1 MTKLTEFSFEHR
13 RSVRVFDLD
22 GEGWFVLN
30 DVCAVLAITN
40 QRNAAARLDDDE
52 KGVRIVDTLGGRQQV
67 TIVSEAGLYSLILA
81 SRKPE
86 AKRFKR
92 WVTHEVL
99 PSIRRTGSYRVPTG
113 ADPQRAIAFLLDQQ
127 LRILQAVKLLACG
140 DGIVFAPS
148 LPEITGLSPQK
159 VERTLCLF
167 EALDL
172 IRREDTDHIRLLE
185 PTGGSDDRGR
195 ARRGITLSRREAG
208 R

>member
-1 MTKLTEFSFEHR
+1 MTGLTEFSFEHR

-30 DVCAVLAITN
+30 DVCAALAITN

-81 SRKPE
+81 SRKPD

-113 ADPQRAIAFLLDQQ
+113 VDPQRAIAFLLDQQ
-127 LRILQAVKLLACG
+127 LRILQAVRLLAGG
-140 DGIVFAPS
+140 DGIVFVPS

-159 VERTLCLF
+159 VERTLFLF
-167 EALDL
+167 EALGL
-172 IRREDTDHIRLLE
+172 VRRENTDHVRLLE
-185 PTGGSDDRGR
+185 PTGESDGRGR
-195 ARRGITLSRREAG
+195 ALRGITPSRRETG